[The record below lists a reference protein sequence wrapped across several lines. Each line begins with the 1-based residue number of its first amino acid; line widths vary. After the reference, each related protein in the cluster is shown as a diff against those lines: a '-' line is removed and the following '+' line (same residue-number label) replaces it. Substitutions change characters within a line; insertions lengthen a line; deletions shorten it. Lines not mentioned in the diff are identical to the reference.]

1 MAALP
6 YFIGVDWLQLFG
18 NLVVDFKEGQHG
30 IFTAK
35 KEVYQTRHFKELYTI
50 FLGKEEVAQLQAIPH
65 SKIID
70 TGNSI
75 LKLNNKYLYQNDLT
89 IFTNNLMKCLNF
101 AFVSISRIDLNI
113 DFEVFKNGYK
123 VSNFLKDFTKGNIIK
138 HGKNKFK
145 LQGTQTETLEYDYLR
160 FGSPTSNISTY
171 IYNKSKELREVKN
184 KPWIVDTWAKNGMFN
199 DVDVYRLEFSIK
211 KMNKNAVNEEDGTFI
226 QMNDL
231 AMLLRVNFEQIVKYL
246 IQKIW
251 KFSTKV
257 NWQKTKE
264 KYRCIT
270 IKFFD
275 FAHQCLTLERVT
287 EKKASNRMD
296 KIFIKK
302 LIGLKTDYGTTDNYF
317 INEIDTIET
326 YFRRTRGLLKYAR
339 T

>member
-1 MAALP
+1 MATHP
-6 YFIGVDWLQLFG
+6 YFIGIDWLQLFG
-18 NLVVDFKEGQHG
+18 ELVVDFKEGQHG

-50 FLGKEEVAQLQAIPH
+50 FLGTDEVAQLQAIPH

-75 LKLNNKYLYQNDLT
+75 LKINNKYLYQKDLT

-101 AFVSISRIDLNI
+101 TFVSVSRLDLCI
-113 DFEVFKNGYK
+113 DFEVFGNGYK
-123 VSNFLKDFTKGNIIK
+123 VINFMEDFTRARIIK

-145 LQGTQTETLEYDYLR
+145 LHGQQSEILEYDYLR
-160 FGSPTSNISTY
+160 FGSPTSTISTY

-184 KPWIVDTWAKNGMFN
+184 KPWIVDTWRKNGMLN
-199 DVDVYRLEFSIK
+199 NLDVYRLEFSIK
-211 KMNKNAVNEEDGTFI
+211 KMNKNAVNEDEGTFI

-231 AMLLRVNFEQIVKYL
+231 AIIQQQNYNTILKYL
-246 IQKIW
+246 VNKNWRFTKKKDRAKRKELNKCPTIQFF
-251 KFSTKV
+251 KFDRENISL
-257 NWQKTKE
+257 Q
-264 KYRCIT
+264 
-270 IKFFD
+270 
-275 FAHQCLTLERVT
+275 RVS

-296 KIFIKK
+296 KVFIKK
-302 LIGLKTDYGTTDNYF
+302 LIGLKNDYGTTDNYF